1 MLLMF
6 SCSKDELSSESIFK
20 EDNYR
25 YTEFD
30 SWLQRNYVEPY
41 NVRFEYRMP
50 DRETSFNYWVS
61 PPNIKESI
69 MIAKLIKFT
78 TLEAMVE
85 MMSSGD
91 ETADPALFVKS
102 YFPKVLYLVGSFEI
116 SSSGSTALA
125 SAENGLQI
133 NILGV
138 NFFEYHKDAER
149 IAGTMLHEFTH
160 ILDGIHG
167 SPAEFKDIT
176 LSDYVGDRYTSL
188 TDDFDYTAHQNSW
201 FYSKTHNAMVY
212 TQALS
217 ENSTYIAI
225 LFNIDVS
232 HLLPRKHSPFSDF
245 KEICAVTNDEKLY
258 RILKSDG
265 SIALSDA
272 EVLDISRL
280 PKYADGVYK
289 DNSIYSVTDIRQQS
303 LKIVSVQSADYIAR
317 QFRQITLFLAIF
329 LAFLMLLCFFAIN
342 KVSRWVSYSLETLNE
357 KLRTGALQ
365 IDELSSDL
373 K

>member
-1 MLLMF
+1 MKMKKYISMILAACSVLVMS
-6 SCSKDELSSESIFK
+6 SCTKDEVSSESIFK
-20 EDNYR
+20 EENHR

-91 ETADPALFVKS
+91 ETEDPALFVKS
-102 YFPKVLYLVGSFEI
+102 YFPKVLFLVGSFEI

-188 TDDFDYTAHQNSW
+188 TEDPYQKGFVSNYARSH
-201 FYSKTHNAMVY
+201 YSEDVAETGGRLISLTEEEREAMIAKAGSVGGPLMRKKY
-212 TQALS
+212 DMLKKWLKDSYGVDS
-217 ENSTYIAI
+217 ERWCEIYHRRIAQ
-225 LFNIDVS
+225 LDS
-232 HLLPRKHSPFSDF
+232 LDWESL
-245 KEICAVTNDEKLY
+245 DE
-258 RILKSDG
+258 
-265 SIALSDA
+265 
-272 EVLDISRL
+272 
-280 PKYADGVYK
+280 
-289 DNSIYSVTDIRQQS
+289 
-303 LKIVSVQSADYIAR
+303 
-317 QFRQITLFLAIF
+317 
-329 LAFLMLLCFFAIN
+329 
-342 KVSRWVSYSLETLNE
+342 
-357 KLRTGALQ
+357 
-365 IDELSSDL
+365 
-373 K
+373 

>member
-1 MLLMF
+1 MKMKKYISMILAACSVLVMS
-6 SCSKDELSSESIFK
+6 SCAKDEVSSESIFK
-20 EDNYR
+20 EENHR

-91 ETADPALFVKS
+91 ETEDPALFVKS
-102 YFPKVLYLVGSFEI
+102 YFPKVLFLVGSFEI

-188 TDDFDYTAHQNSW
+188 TEDPYQKGFVSNYARSHYSEDVAETGGRLISLTEEEREAMIAKAGPVGGPLMRKKFDMLKKWLKDSYG
-201 FYSKTHNAMVY
+201 VD
-212 TQALS
+212 S
-217 ENSTYIAI
+217 ERWCEIYHRRIAQ
-225 LFNIDVS
+225 LDS
-232 HLLPRKHSPFSDF
+232 LDWESL
-245 KEICAVTNDEKLY
+245 DE
-258 RILKSDG
+258 
-265 SIALSDA
+265 
-272 EVLDISRL
+272 
-280 PKYADGVYK
+280 
-289 DNSIYSVTDIRQQS
+289 
-303 LKIVSVQSADYIAR
+303 
-317 QFRQITLFLAIF
+317 
-329 LAFLMLLCFFAIN
+329 
-342 KVSRWVSYSLETLNE
+342 
-357 KLRTGALQ
+357 
-365 IDELSSDL
+365 
-373 K
+373 

>member
-1 MLLMF
+1 MKKYISMILAACSVFVMS
-6 SCSKDELSSESIFK
+6 SCTKDEVSSESIFK
-20 EDNYR
+20 EENHR

-91 ETADPALFVKS
+91 ETEDPALFVKS
-102 YFPKVLYLVGSFEI
+102 YFPKVLFLVGSFEI

-188 TDDFDYTAHQNSW
+188 TDDPYQKGFVSNYARSH
-201 FYSKTHNAMVY
+201 YSEDVAETGGRLISLTEEEREAMIAKAGPVGGPLMRKKY
-212 TQALS
+212 DMLKKWLKDSYGVDS
-217 ENSTYIAI
+217 ERWCEIYHRRIAQ
-225 LFNIDVS
+225 LDS
-232 HLLPRKHSPFSDF
+232 LDWESL
-245 KEICAVTNDEKLY
+245 DE
-258 RILKSDG
+258 
-265 SIALSDA
+265 
-272 EVLDISRL
+272 
-280 PKYADGVYK
+280 
-289 DNSIYSVTDIRQQS
+289 
-303 LKIVSVQSADYIAR
+303 
-317 QFRQITLFLAIF
+317 
-329 LAFLMLLCFFAIN
+329 
-342 KVSRWVSYSLETLNE
+342 
-357 KLRTGALQ
+357 
-365 IDELSSDL
+365 
-373 K
+373 

>member
-1 MLLMF
+1 MKMKKYISMILAACSVLVMS
-6 SCSKDELSSESIFK
+6 SCTKDEVSSESIFK
-20 EDNYR
+20 EENHR

-91 ETADPALFVKS
+91 ETEDPALFVKS
-102 YFPKVLYLVGSFEI
+102 YFPKVLFLVGSFEI

-160 ILDGIHG
+160 ILDGIYG

-188 TDDFDYTAHQNSW
+188 TDDPYQKGFVSNYARSH
-201 FYSKTHNAMVY
+201 YSEDVAETGGRLISLTEAEREAMIAKAGPVGGPLMRKKY
-212 TQALS
+212 DMLKKWLKDSYGVDS
-217 ENSTYIAI
+217 ERWCEIYHRRIAQ
-225 LFNIDVS
+225 LDS
-232 HLLPRKHSPFSDF
+232 LDWESL
-245 KEICAVTNDEKLY
+245 DE
-258 RILKSDG
+258 
-265 SIALSDA
+265 
-272 EVLDISRL
+272 
-280 PKYADGVYK
+280 
-289 DNSIYSVTDIRQQS
+289 
-303 LKIVSVQSADYIAR
+303 
-317 QFRQITLFLAIF
+317 
-329 LAFLMLLCFFAIN
+329 
-342 KVSRWVSYSLETLNE
+342 
-357 KLRTGALQ
+357 
-365 IDELSSDL
+365 
-373 K
+373 

>member
-138 NFFEYHKDAER
+138 NFFEYHKDAKR

-188 TDDFDYTAHQNSW
+188 TDDPYQKGFVSNYARSHYSEDVAETGGRLISLTEEEREAMIAKAGPVGGPLMRKKFDMLKKWLKDSYG
-201 FYSKTHNAMVY
+201 VD
-212 TQALS
+212 S
-217 ENSTYIAI
+217 ERWCEIYHRRIAQ
-225 LFNIDVS
+225 LDS
-232 HLLPRKHSPFSDF
+232 LDWESL
-245 KEICAVTNDEKLY
+245 DE
-258 RILKSDG
+258 
-265 SIALSDA
+265 
-272 EVLDISRL
+272 
-280 PKYADGVYK
+280 
-289 DNSIYSVTDIRQQS
+289 
-303 LKIVSVQSADYIAR
+303 
-317 QFRQITLFLAIF
+317 
-329 LAFLMLLCFFAIN
+329 
-342 KVSRWVSYSLETLNE
+342 
-357 KLRTGALQ
+357 
-365 IDELSSDL
+365 
-373 K
+373 

>member
-1 MLLMF
+1 MLLTL
-6 SCSKDELSSESIFK
+6 SCTKDEISSESIFK
-20 EDNYR
+20 DEEQNN
-25 YTEFD
+25 TEFD

-41 NVRFEYRMP
+41 NIRFEYRMP

-91 ETADPALFVKS
+91 ETEDPALFVKS
-102 YFPKVLYLVGSFEI
+102 YFPKVLFLVGSFEI
-116 SSSGSTALA
+116 SSSGTTALA

-188 TDDFDYTAHQNSW
+188 TEDPYQKGFVSNYARSHYSEDVAETGGRLISLTEAEREAMIAKAGPVGGPLMRKKFDMLKKWLKDSYGVDTDRW
-201 FYSKTHNAMVY
+201 CEIYRRR
-212 TQALS
+212 
-217 ENSTYIAI
+217 IAQ
-225 LFNIDVS
+225 
-232 HLLPRKHSPFSDF
+232 
-245 KEICAVTNDEKLY
+245 
-258 RILKSDG
+258 
-265 SIALSDA
+265 
-272 EVLDISRL
+272 LDNL
-280 PKYADGVYK
+280 DWE
-289 DNSIYSVTDIRQQS
+289 S
-303 LKIVSVQSADYIAR
+303 LDK
-317 QFRQITLFLAIF
+317 
-329 LAFLMLLCFFAIN
+329 
-342 KVSRWVSYSLETLNE
+342 
-357 KLRTGALQ
+357 
-365 IDELSSDL
+365 
-373 K
+373 

>member
-1 MLLMF
+1 MILAACSVLVMS
-6 SCSKDELSSESIFK
+6 SCTKDEVSSESIFK
-20 EDNYR
+20 EENHR

-61 PPNIKESI
+61 PPNINESI

-91 ETADPALFVKS
+91 ETEDPALFVKS
-102 YFPKVLYLVGSFEI
+102 YFPKVLFLVGSFEI

-188 TDDFDYTAHQNSW
+188 TDDPYQKGFVSNYARSHYSEDVAETGGRLISLTEEEREAMIAKAGPVGGPLMRKKFDMLKKWLKDSYG
-201 FYSKTHNAMVY
+201 VD
-212 TQALS
+212 S
-217 ENSTYIAI
+217 ERWCEIYHRRIAQ
-225 LFNIDVS
+225 LDS
-232 HLLPRKHSPFSDF
+232 LDWESL
-245 KEICAVTNDEKLY
+245 DE
-258 RILKSDG
+258 
-265 SIALSDA
+265 
-272 EVLDISRL
+272 
-280 PKYADGVYK
+280 
-289 DNSIYSVTDIRQQS
+289 
-303 LKIVSVQSADYIAR
+303 
-317 QFRQITLFLAIF
+317 
-329 LAFLMLLCFFAIN
+329 
-342 KVSRWVSYSLETLNE
+342 
-357 KLRTGALQ
+357 
-365 IDELSSDL
+365 
-373 K
+373 

>member
-1 MLLMF
+1 MKMKKYISMILAACSVLVMS
-6 SCSKDELSSESIFK
+6 SCTKDEVSSESIFK
-20 EDNYR
+20 EENHR

-91 ETADPALFVKS
+91 ETEDPALFVKS
-102 YFPKVLYLVGSFEI
+102 YFPKVLFLVGSFEI

-188 TDDFDYTAHQNSW
+188 TDDPYQKGFVSNYARSHYSEDVAETGGRLISLTEEEREAMIAKAGPVGGPLMRKKFDMLKKWLKDSYG
-201 FYSKTHNAMVY
+201 VD
-212 TQALS
+212 S
-217 ENSTYIAI
+217 ERWCEIYHRRIAQ
-225 LFNIDVS
+225 LDS
-232 HLLPRKHSPFSDF
+232 LDWESL
-245 KEICAVTNDEKLY
+245 DE
-258 RILKSDG
+258 
-265 SIALSDA
+265 
-272 EVLDISRL
+272 
-280 PKYADGVYK
+280 
-289 DNSIYSVTDIRQQS
+289 
-303 LKIVSVQSADYIAR
+303 
-317 QFRQITLFLAIF
+317 
-329 LAFLMLLCFFAIN
+329 
-342 KVSRWVSYSLETLNE
+342 
-357 KLRTGALQ
+357 
-365 IDELSSDL
+365 
-373 K
+373 

>member
-1 MLLMF
+1 MIFAACSLLLMF

-25 YTEFD
+25 NTEFD

-91 ETADPALFVKS
+91 ETEDPALFVKS
-102 YFPKVLYLVGSFEI
+102 YFPKVLFLVGSFEI

-188 TDDFDYTAHQNSW
+188 TDDPYQKGFVSNYARSH
-201 FYSKTHNAMVY
+201 YSEDVAETGGRLISLTEEEREAMIAKAGPVGGPLMRKKLDKLKKWLKDSY
-212 TQALS
+212 GVDS
-217 ENSTYIAI
+217 ERWCEIYHRRIAQ
-225 LFNIDVS
+225 LDS
-232 HLLPRKHSPFSDF
+232 LDWESL
-245 KEICAVTNDEKLY
+245 DE
-258 RILKSDG
+258 
-265 SIALSDA
+265 
-272 EVLDISRL
+272 
-280 PKYADGVYK
+280 
-289 DNSIYSVTDIRQQS
+289 
-303 LKIVSVQSADYIAR
+303 
-317 QFRQITLFLAIF
+317 
-329 LAFLMLLCFFAIN
+329 
-342 KVSRWVSYSLETLNE
+342 
-357 KLRTGALQ
+357 
-365 IDELSSDL
+365 
-373 K
+373 

>member
-1 MLLMF
+1 MKKYISLILAACTMLLTL
-6 SCSKDELSSESIFK
+6 SCTKDEISSESIFK
-20 EDNYR
+20 DEEQNN
-25 YTEFD
+25 TEFD

-41 NVRFEYRMP
+41 NIRFEYRMP

-91 ETADPALFVKS
+91 ETEDPALFVKS
-102 YFPKVLYLVGSFEI
+102 YFPKVLFLVGSFEI

-188 TDDFDYTAHQNSW
+188 TDDPYQKGFVSNYARSH
-201 FYSKTHNAMVY
+201 YSEDVAETGGRLISLTEEEREAMIAKAGPVGGPLMRKKY
-212 TQALS
+212 DMLKKWLKDSYGVDS
-217 ENSTYIAI
+217 ERWCEIYHRRIAQ
-225 LFNIDVS
+225 LDS
-232 HLLPRKHSPFSDF
+232 LDWESL
-245 KEICAVTNDEKLY
+245 DE
-258 RILKSDG
+258 
-265 SIALSDA
+265 
-272 EVLDISRL
+272 
-280 PKYADGVYK
+280 
-289 DNSIYSVTDIRQQS
+289 
-303 LKIVSVQSADYIAR
+303 
-317 QFRQITLFLAIF
+317 
-329 LAFLMLLCFFAIN
+329 
-342 KVSRWVSYSLETLNE
+342 
-357 KLRTGALQ
+357 
-365 IDELSSDL
+365 
-373 K
+373 

>member
-1 MLLMF
+1 MKKYISMILAACSVLMMS
-6 SCSKDELSSESIFK
+6 SCTKDEVSSESIFK
-20 EDNYR
+20 EENHR

-91 ETADPALFVKS
+91 ETEDPALFVKS
-102 YFPKVLYLVGSFEI
+102 YFPKVLFLVGSFEI

-188 TDDFDYTAHQNSW
+188 TDDPYQKGFVSNYARSHYSEDVAETGGRLISLTEEEREAMIAKAGPVGGPLMRKKFDMLKKWLKDSYG
-201 FYSKTHNAMVY
+201 VD
-212 TQALS
+212 S
-217 ENSTYIAI
+217 ERWCEIYHRRIAQ
-225 LFNIDVS
+225 LDS
-232 HLLPRKHSPFSDF
+232 LDWESL
-245 KEICAVTNDEKLY
+245 DE
-258 RILKSDG
+258 
-265 SIALSDA
+265 
-272 EVLDISRL
+272 
-280 PKYADGVYK
+280 
-289 DNSIYSVTDIRQQS
+289 
-303 LKIVSVQSADYIAR
+303 
-317 QFRQITLFLAIF
+317 
-329 LAFLMLLCFFAIN
+329 
-342 KVSRWVSYSLETLNE
+342 
-357 KLRTGALQ
+357 
-365 IDELSSDL
+365 
-373 K
+373 

>member
-1 MLLMF
+1 MILAACSVLVMS
-6 SCSKDELSSESIFK
+6 SCTKDEISSESIFK
-20 EDNYR
+20 EENHR

-91 ETADPALFVKS
+91 ETEDPALFVKS
-102 YFPKVLYLVGSFEI
+102 YFPKVLFLVGSFEI

-188 TDDFDYTAHQNSW
+188 TDDPYQKGFVSNYARSHYSEDVAETGGRLISLTEEEREAMIVKAGPVGGPLMRKKFDMLKKWLKDSYG
-201 FYSKTHNAMVY
+201 VD
-212 TQALS
+212 S
-217 ENSTYIAI
+217 ERWCEIYHRRIAQ
-225 LFNIDVS
+225 LDS
-232 HLLPRKHSPFSDF
+232 LDWESL
-245 KEICAVTNDEKLY
+245 DE
-258 RILKSDG
+258 
-265 SIALSDA
+265 
-272 EVLDISRL
+272 
-280 PKYADGVYK
+280 
-289 DNSIYSVTDIRQQS
+289 
-303 LKIVSVQSADYIAR
+303 
-317 QFRQITLFLAIF
+317 
-329 LAFLMLLCFFAIN
+329 
-342 KVSRWVSYSLETLNE
+342 
-357 KLRTGALQ
+357 
-365 IDELSSDL
+365 
-373 K
+373 

>member
-1 MLLMF
+1 MKKYISMIFAACSMLLMF

-91 ETADPALFVKS
+91 ETEDPALFVKS
-102 YFPKVLYLVGSFEI
+102 YFPKVLFLVGSFEI

-188 TDDFDYTAHQNSW
+188 TDDPYQKGFVSNYARSHYSEDVAETGGRLISLTEEEREAMIAKAGSVGGPLMRKKFDMLKKWLKDSYG
-201 FYSKTHNAMVY
+201 VD
-212 TQALS
+212 S
-217 ENSTYIAI
+217 ERWCEIYHRRIAQ
-225 LFNIDVS
+225 LDS
-232 HLLPRKHSPFSDF
+232 LDWESL
-245 KEICAVTNDEKLY
+245 DE
-258 RILKSDG
+258 
-265 SIALSDA
+265 
-272 EVLDISRL
+272 
-280 PKYADGVYK
+280 
-289 DNSIYSVTDIRQQS
+289 
-303 LKIVSVQSADYIAR
+303 
-317 QFRQITLFLAIF
+317 
-329 LAFLMLLCFFAIN
+329 
-342 KVSRWVSYSLETLNE
+342 
-357 KLRTGALQ
+357 
-365 IDELSSDL
+365 
-373 K
+373 

>member
-1 MLLMF
+1 MILAACSVLVMS
-6 SCSKDELSSESIFK
+6 SCTKDEISSESIFK
-20 EDNYR
+20 EENHR

-91 ETADPALFVKS
+91 ETEDPALFVKS
-102 YFPKVLYLVGSFEI
+102 YFPKVLFLVGSFEI

-188 TDDFDYTAHQNSW
+188 TDDPYQKGFVSNYARSHYSEDVAETGGRLISLTEEEREAMIAKAGPVGGPLMRKKFDMLKKWLKDSYG
-201 FYSKTHNAMVY
+201 VD
-212 TQALS
+212 S
-217 ENSTYIAI
+217 ERWCEIYHRRIAQ
-225 LFNIDVS
+225 LDS
-232 HLLPRKHSPFSDF
+232 LDWESL
-245 KEICAVTNDEKLY
+245 DE
-258 RILKSDG
+258 
-265 SIALSDA
+265 
-272 EVLDISRL
+272 
-280 PKYADGVYK
+280 
-289 DNSIYSVTDIRQQS
+289 
-303 LKIVSVQSADYIAR
+303 
-317 QFRQITLFLAIF
+317 
-329 LAFLMLLCFFAIN
+329 
-342 KVSRWVSYSLETLNE
+342 
-357 KLRTGALQ
+357 
-365 IDELSSDL
+365 
-373 K
+373 

>member
-1 MLLMF
+1 MKKYISMILAACSVLVLA
-6 SCSKDELSSESIFK
+6 SCAKDEVSSESIFK
-20 EDNYR
+20 EENHR

-91 ETADPALFVKS
+91 ETEDPALFVKS
-102 YFPKVLYLVGSFEI
+102 YFPKVLFLVGSFEI

-188 TDDFDYTAHQNSW
+188 TDDPYQKGFVSNYARSHYSEDVAETGGRLISLTEGEREAMIAKAGSVGGPLMRKKFDMLKKWLKDSYG
-201 FYSKTHNAMVY
+201 VD
-212 TQALS
+212 S
-217 ENSTYIAI
+217 ERWCEIYHRRIAQ
-225 LFNIDVS
+225 LDS
-232 HLLPRKHSPFSDF
+232 LDWESL
-245 KEICAVTNDEKLY
+245 DE
-258 RILKSDG
+258 
-265 SIALSDA
+265 
-272 EVLDISRL
+272 
-280 PKYADGVYK
+280 
-289 DNSIYSVTDIRQQS
+289 
-303 LKIVSVQSADYIAR
+303 
-317 QFRQITLFLAIF
+317 
-329 LAFLMLLCFFAIN
+329 
-342 KVSRWVSYSLETLNE
+342 
-357 KLRTGALQ
+357 
-365 IDELSSDL
+365 
-373 K
+373 

>member
-1 MLLMF
+1 MILAACSVLVMS
-6 SCSKDELSSESIFK
+6 SCTKDEVSSESIFK
-20 EDNYR
+20 EENHR

-91 ETADPALFVKS
+91 ETEDPALFVKS
-102 YFPKVLYLVGSFEI
+102 YFPKVLFLVGSFEI

-188 TDDFDYTAHQNSW
+188 TDDPYQKGFVSNYARSH
-201 FYSKTHNAMVY
+201 YSEDVAETGGRLISLTEAEREAMIAKAGPVGGPLMRKKY
-212 TQALS
+212 DMLKKWLKDSYGVDS
-217 ENSTYIAI
+217 ERWCEIYHRRIAQ
-225 LFNIDVS
+225 LDS
-232 HLLPRKHSPFSDF
+232 LDWESL
-245 KEICAVTNDEKLY
+245 DE
-258 RILKSDG
+258 
-265 SIALSDA
+265 
-272 EVLDISRL
+272 
-280 PKYADGVYK
+280 
-289 DNSIYSVTDIRQQS
+289 
-303 LKIVSVQSADYIAR
+303 
-317 QFRQITLFLAIF
+317 
-329 LAFLMLLCFFAIN
+329 
-342 KVSRWVSYSLETLNE
+342 
-357 KLRTGALQ
+357 
-365 IDELSSDL
+365 
-373 K
+373 

>member
-1 MLLMF
+1 MILAACSVLVMS
-6 SCSKDELSSESIFK
+6 SCTKDEVSSESIFK
-20 EDNYR
+20 EESHR

-91 ETADPALFVKS
+91 ETEDPALFVKS
-102 YFPKVLYLVGSFEI
+102 YFPKVLFLVGSFEI

-188 TDDFDYTAHQNSW
+188 TDDPYQKGFVSNYARSHYSEDVAETGGRLISLTEEEREAMIAKAGPVGGPLMRKKFDMLKKWLKDSYG
-201 FYSKTHNAMVY
+201 VD
-212 TQALS
+212 S
-217 ENSTYIAI
+217 ERWCEIYHRRIAQ
-225 LFNIDVS
+225 LDS
-232 HLLPRKHSPFSDF
+232 LDWESL
-245 KEICAVTNDEKLY
+245 DE
-258 RILKSDG
+258 
-265 SIALSDA
+265 
-272 EVLDISRL
+272 
-280 PKYADGVYK
+280 
-289 DNSIYSVTDIRQQS
+289 
-303 LKIVSVQSADYIAR
+303 
-317 QFRQITLFLAIF
+317 
-329 LAFLMLLCFFAIN
+329 
-342 KVSRWVSYSLETLNE
+342 
-357 KLRTGALQ
+357 
-365 IDELSSDL
+365 
-373 K
+373 

>member
-1 MLLMF
+1 MKMKKYISMIFAACSVLVMS
-6 SCSKDELSSESIFK
+6 SCTKDEVSSESIFK
-20 EDNYR
+20 EENHR

-91 ETADPALFVKS
+91 ETEDPALFVKS
-102 YFPKVLYLVGSFEI
+102 YFPKVLFLVGSFEI

-188 TDDFDYTAHQNSW
+188 TEDPYQKGFVSNYARSH
-201 FYSKTHNAMVY
+201 YSEDVAETGGRLISLTEEEREAMIAKAGPVGGPLMRKKY
-212 TQALS
+212 DMLKKWLKDSYGVDS
-217 ENSTYIAI
+217 ERWCEIYHRRIAQ
-225 LFNIDVS
+225 LDS
-232 HLLPRKHSPFSDF
+232 LDWESL
-245 KEICAVTNDEKLY
+245 DE
-258 RILKSDG
+258 
-265 SIALSDA
+265 
-272 EVLDISRL
+272 
-280 PKYADGVYK
+280 
-289 DNSIYSVTDIRQQS
+289 
-303 LKIVSVQSADYIAR
+303 
-317 QFRQITLFLAIF
+317 
-329 LAFLMLLCFFAIN
+329 
-342 KVSRWVSYSLETLNE
+342 
-357 KLRTGALQ
+357 
-365 IDELSSDL
+365 
-373 K
+373 

>member
-1 MLLMF
+1 MKMKKYISMILAACSVLVMS
-6 SCSKDELSSESIFK
+6 SCTKDEISSESIFK
-20 EDNYR
+20 EENHR

-91 ETADPALFVKS
+91 ETEDPALFVKS
-102 YFPKVLYLVGSFEI
+102 YFPKVLFLVGSFEI

-188 TDDFDYTAHQNSW
+188 TDDPYQKGFVSNYARSHYSEDVAETGGRLISLTEEEREAMIAKAGPVGGSLMRKKFDMLKKWLKDSYG
-201 FYSKTHNAMVY
+201 VD
-212 TQALS
+212 S
-217 ENSTYIAI
+217 ERWCEIYHRRIAQ
-225 LFNIDVS
+225 LDS
-232 HLLPRKHSPFSDF
+232 LDWESL
-245 KEICAVTNDEKLY
+245 DE
-258 RILKSDG
+258 
-265 SIALSDA
+265 
-272 EVLDISRL
+272 
-280 PKYADGVYK
+280 
-289 DNSIYSVTDIRQQS
+289 
-303 LKIVSVQSADYIAR
+303 
-317 QFRQITLFLAIF
+317 
-329 LAFLMLLCFFAIN
+329 
-342 KVSRWVSYSLETLNE
+342 
-357 KLRTGALQ
+357 
-365 IDELSSDL
+365 
-373 K
+373 

>member
-1 MLLMF
+1 MKMKKYISLILAACTMLLTL
-6 SCSKDELSSESIFK
+6 SCTKDEISSESIFK
-20 EDNYR
+20 DEEQNN
-25 YTEFD
+25 TEFD

-41 NVRFEYRMP
+41 NIRFEYRMP

-91 ETADPALFVKS
+91 ETEDPALFVKS
-102 YFPKVLYLVGSFEI
+102 YFPKVLFLVGSFEI

-188 TDDFDYTAHQNSW
+188 TEDPYQKGFVSNYARSH
-201 FYSKTHNAMVY
+201 YSEDVAETGGRLISLTEAEREAM
-212 TQALS
+212 
-217 ENSTYIAI
+217 IAKAGPVGGPLI
-225 LFNIDVS
+225 
-232 HLLPRKHSPFSDF
+232 RKKYDMLKKWLKDSYGVDTDRWC
-245 KEICAVTNDEKLY
+245 EIYHRRIAQLDKLDWE
-258 RILKSDG
+258 S
-265 SIALSDA
+265 
-272 EVLDISRL
+272 LD
-280 PKYADGVYK
+280 K
-289 DNSIYSVTDIRQQS
+289 
-303 LKIVSVQSADYIAR
+303 
-317 QFRQITLFLAIF
+317 
-329 LAFLMLLCFFAIN
+329 
-342 KVSRWVSYSLETLNE
+342 
-357 KLRTGALQ
+357 
-365 IDELSSDL
+365 
-373 K
+373 

>member
-1 MLLMF
+1 MKKYISMILAACSVLVMS
-6 SCSKDELSSESIFK
+6 SCTKDEVSSESIFK
-20 EDNYR
+20 EENHR

-91 ETADPALFVKS
+91 ETEDPALFVKS
-102 YFPKVLYLVGSFEI
+102 YFPKVLFLVGSFEI

-188 TDDFDYTAHQNSW
+188 TDDPYQKGFVSNYARSH
-201 FYSKTHNAMVY
+201 YSEDVAETGGRLISLTEEEREAMIAKAGPVGGPLMRKKY
-212 TQALS
+212 DMLKKWLKDSYGVDS
-217 ENSTYIAI
+217 ERWCEIYHRRIAQ
-225 LFNIDVS
+225 LDS
-232 HLLPRKHSPFSDF
+232 LDWESL
-245 KEICAVTNDEKLY
+245 DE
-258 RILKSDG
+258 
-265 SIALSDA
+265 
-272 EVLDISRL
+272 
-280 PKYADGVYK
+280 
-289 DNSIYSVTDIRQQS
+289 
-303 LKIVSVQSADYIAR
+303 
-317 QFRQITLFLAIF
+317 
-329 LAFLMLLCFFAIN
+329 
-342 KVSRWVSYSLETLNE
+342 
-357 KLRTGALQ
+357 
-365 IDELSSDL
+365 
-373 K
+373 

>member
-1 MLLMF
+1 MLLTL
-6 SCSKDELSSESIFK
+6 SCTKDEISSESIFK
-20 EDNYR
+20 DEEQNN
-25 YTEFD
+25 TEFD

-41 NVRFEYRMP
+41 NIRFEYRMP

-91 ETADPALFVKS
+91 EAEDPALFVKS
-102 YFPKVLYLVGSFEI
+102 YFPKVLFLVGSFEI

-188 TDDFDYTAHQNSW
+188 TDDPYQKGFVSNYARSHYSEDVAETGGRLISLTEEEREAMIAKAGPVGGPLMRKKFDMLKKWLKDSYG
-201 FYSKTHNAMVY
+201 VD
-212 TQALS
+212 S
-217 ENSTYIAI
+217 ERWCEIYHRRIAQ
-225 LFNIDVS
+225 LDS
-232 HLLPRKHSPFSDF
+232 LDWESL
-245 KEICAVTNDEKLY
+245 DE
-258 RILKSDG
+258 
-265 SIALSDA
+265 
-272 EVLDISRL
+272 
-280 PKYADGVYK
+280 
-289 DNSIYSVTDIRQQS
+289 
-303 LKIVSVQSADYIAR
+303 
-317 QFRQITLFLAIF
+317 
-329 LAFLMLLCFFAIN
+329 
-342 KVSRWVSYSLETLNE
+342 
-357 KLRTGALQ
+357 
-365 IDELSSDL
+365 
-373 K
+373 

>member
-1 MLLMF
+1 MILAACTMLLTL
-6 SCSKDELSSESIFK
+6 SCAKDEISSESIFK
-20 EDNYR
+20 EENHR

-91 ETADPALFVKS
+91 ETEDPALFVKS
-102 YFPKVLYLVGSFEI
+102 YFPKVLFLVGSFEI

-188 TDDFDYTAHQNSW
+188 TDDPYQKGFVSNYARSH
-201 FYSKTHNAMVY
+201 YSEDVAETGGRLISLTEEEREAMIAKAGPVGGPLMRKKY
-212 TQALS
+212 DMLKKWLKDSYGVDS
-217 ENSTYIAI
+217 ERWCEIYHRRIAQ
-225 LFNIDVS
+225 LDS
-232 HLLPRKHSPFSDF
+232 LDWESL
-245 KEICAVTNDEKLY
+245 DE
-258 RILKSDG
+258 
-265 SIALSDA
+265 
-272 EVLDISRL
+272 
-280 PKYADGVYK
+280 
-289 DNSIYSVTDIRQQS
+289 
-303 LKIVSVQSADYIAR
+303 
-317 QFRQITLFLAIF
+317 
-329 LAFLMLLCFFAIN
+329 
-342 KVSRWVSYSLETLNE
+342 
-357 KLRTGALQ
+357 
-365 IDELSSDL
+365 
-373 K
+373 

>member
-1 MLLMF
+1 MKMKKYISMILAACSVLVMS
-6 SCSKDELSSESIFK
+6 SCTKDEVSSESIFK
-20 EDNYR
+20 EENHR

-91 ETADPALFVKS
+91 ETEDPALFVKS
-102 YFPKVLYLVGSFEI
+102 YFPKVIFLVGSFEI

-188 TDDFDYTAHQNSW
+188 TDDPYQKGFVSNYARSHYSEDVAETGGRLISLTEEEREAMIAKAGPVGGPLMRKKFDMLKKWLKDSYG
-201 FYSKTHNAMVY
+201 VD
-212 TQALS
+212 S
-217 ENSTYIAI
+217 ERWCEIYHRRIAQ
-225 LFNIDVS
+225 LDS
-232 HLLPRKHSPFSDF
+232 LDWESL
-245 KEICAVTNDEKLY
+245 DE
-258 RILKSDG
+258 
-265 SIALSDA
+265 
-272 EVLDISRL
+272 
-280 PKYADGVYK
+280 
-289 DNSIYSVTDIRQQS
+289 
-303 LKIVSVQSADYIAR
+303 
-317 QFRQITLFLAIF
+317 
-329 LAFLMLLCFFAIN
+329 
-342 KVSRWVSYSLETLNE
+342 
-357 KLRTGALQ
+357 
-365 IDELSSDL
+365 
-373 K
+373 

>member
-1 MLLMF
+1 MKMKKYISMILAACSVLVLA
-6 SCSKDELSSESIFK
+6 SCAKDEVSSESIFK
-20 EDNYR
+20 EENHR

-91 ETADPALFVKS
+91 ETEDPALFVKS
-102 YFPKVLYLVGSFEI
+102 YFPKVLFLVGSFEI

-188 TDDFDYTAHQNSW
+188 TDDPYQKGFVSNYARSHYSEDVAETGGRLISLTEEEREAMIAKAGSVGGPLMRKKFDMLKKWLKDSYGVDSDRWCEIYHRR
-201 FYSKTHNAMVY
+201 
-212 TQALS
+212 
-217 ENSTYIAI
+217 IAQ
-225 LFNIDVS
+225 LDS
-232 HLLPRKHSPFSDF
+232 LDWESL
-245 KEICAVTNDEKLY
+245 DE
-258 RILKSDG
+258 
-265 SIALSDA
+265 
-272 EVLDISRL
+272 
-280 PKYADGVYK
+280 
-289 DNSIYSVTDIRQQS
+289 
-303 LKIVSVQSADYIAR
+303 
-317 QFRQITLFLAIF
+317 
-329 LAFLMLLCFFAIN
+329 
-342 KVSRWVSYSLETLNE
+342 
-357 KLRTGALQ
+357 
-365 IDELSSDL
+365 
-373 K
+373 

>member
-1 MLLMF
+1 MILAACSVLVMS
-6 SCSKDELSSESIFK
+6 SCTKDEISSESIFK
-20 EDNYR
+20 EENHR

-91 ETADPALFVKS
+91 ETEDPALFVKS
-102 YFPKVLYLVGSFEI
+102 YFPKVLFLVGSFEI

-188 TDDFDYTAHQNSW
+188 TDDPYQKGFVSNYARSH
-201 FYSKTHNAMVY
+201 YSEDVAETGGRLISLTEEEREAMIAKAGPVGGPLMRKKY
-212 TQALS
+212 DMLKKWLKDSYGVDS
-217 ENSTYIAI
+217 ERWCEIYHRRIAQ
-225 LFNIDVS
+225 LDS
-232 HLLPRKHSPFSDF
+232 LDWESL
-245 KEICAVTNDEKLY
+245 DE
-258 RILKSDG
+258 
-265 SIALSDA
+265 
-272 EVLDISRL
+272 
-280 PKYADGVYK
+280 
-289 DNSIYSVTDIRQQS
+289 
-303 LKIVSVQSADYIAR
+303 
-317 QFRQITLFLAIF
+317 
-329 LAFLMLLCFFAIN
+329 
-342 KVSRWVSYSLETLNE
+342 
-357 KLRTGALQ
+357 
-365 IDELSSDL
+365 
-373 K
+373 

>member
-1 MLLMF
+1 MKMKKYISLILAACTMLLTL
-6 SCSKDELSSESIFK
+6 SCTKDEISSESIFK
-20 EDNYR
+20 DEEQNN
-25 YTEFD
+25 TEFD

-41 NVRFEYRMP
+41 NIRFEYRMP

-91 ETADPALFVKS
+91 ETEDPALFVKS
-102 YFPKVLYLVGSFEI
+102 YFPKVLFLVGSFEI

-188 TDDFDYTAHQNSW
+188 TDDPYQKGFVSNYARSHYSEDVAETGGRLISLTEEEREAMIAKAGPVGGPLMRKKFDMLKKWLKDSYGVDSDRWCEIYHRR
-201 FYSKTHNAMVY
+201 
-212 TQALS
+212 
-217 ENSTYIAI
+217 IAQ
-225 LFNIDVS
+225 LDS
-232 HLLPRKHSPFSDF
+232 LDWESL
-245 KEICAVTNDEKLY
+245 DE
-258 RILKSDG
+258 
-265 SIALSDA
+265 
-272 EVLDISRL
+272 
-280 PKYADGVYK
+280 
-289 DNSIYSVTDIRQQS
+289 
-303 LKIVSVQSADYIAR
+303 
-317 QFRQITLFLAIF
+317 
-329 LAFLMLLCFFAIN
+329 
-342 KVSRWVSYSLETLNE
+342 
-357 KLRTGALQ
+357 
-365 IDELSSDL
+365 
-373 K
+373 

>member
-1 MLLMF
+1 MKMKKYISLILAACTMLLTL
-6 SCSKDELSSESIFK
+6 SCTKDEISSESIFK
-20 EDNYR
+20 EENHR

-91 ETADPALFVKS
+91 ETEDPALFVKS
-102 YFPKVLYLVGSFEI
+102 YFPKVLFLVGSFEI

-188 TDDFDYTAHQNSW
+188 TDDPYQKGFVSNYARSHYSEDVAETGGRLISLTEEEREAMIAKAGPVGGPLMRKKFDMLKKWLKDSYGVDSDRWCEIYHRR
-201 FYSKTHNAMVY
+201 
-212 TQALS
+212 
-217 ENSTYIAI
+217 IAQ
-225 LFNIDVS
+225 LDS
-232 HLLPRKHSPFSDF
+232 LDWESL
-245 KEICAVTNDEKLY
+245 DE
-258 RILKSDG
+258 
-265 SIALSDA
+265 
-272 EVLDISRL
+272 
-280 PKYADGVYK
+280 
-289 DNSIYSVTDIRQQS
+289 
-303 LKIVSVQSADYIAR
+303 
-317 QFRQITLFLAIF
+317 
-329 LAFLMLLCFFAIN
+329 
-342 KVSRWVSYSLETLNE
+342 
-357 KLRTGALQ
+357 
-365 IDELSSDL
+365 
-373 K
+373 

>member
-1 MLLMF
+1 MLLAACSVLVMS
-6 SCSKDELSSESIFK
+6 SCTKDEVSSESIFK
-20 EDNYR
+20 EENHR

-91 ETADPALFVKS
+91 ETEDPALFVKS
-102 YFPKVLYLVGSFEI
+102 YFPKVLFLVGSFEI

-188 TDDFDYTAHQNSW
+188 TDDPYQKGFVSNYARSH
-201 FYSKTHNAMVY
+201 YSEDVAETGGRLISLTEEEREAMIAKAGPVGGPLMRKKY
-212 TQALS
+212 DMLKKWLKDSYGVDS
-217 ENSTYIAI
+217 ERWCEIYHRRIAQ
-225 LFNIDVS
+225 LDS
-232 HLLPRKHSPFSDF
+232 LDWESL
-245 KEICAVTNDEKLY
+245 DE
-258 RILKSDG
+258 
-265 SIALSDA
+265 
-272 EVLDISRL
+272 
-280 PKYADGVYK
+280 
-289 DNSIYSVTDIRQQS
+289 
-303 LKIVSVQSADYIAR
+303 
-317 QFRQITLFLAIF
+317 
-329 LAFLMLLCFFAIN
+329 
-342 KVSRWVSYSLETLNE
+342 
-357 KLRTGALQ
+357 
-365 IDELSSDL
+365 
-373 K
+373 

>member
-1 MLLMF
+1 MKMKKYISMILAACSVLVMA
-6 SCSKDELSSESIFK
+6 SCTKDEVNSESIFK
-20 EDNYR
+20 EENHR

-91 ETADPALFVKS
+91 ETEDPALFVKS
-102 YFPKVLYLVGSFEI
+102 YFPKVLFLVGSFEI

-188 TDDFDYTAHQNSW
+188 TDDPYQKGFVSNYARSHYSEDVAETGGRLISLTEEEREAMIAKAGSVGGPLMRKKFDMLKKWLKDSYG
-201 FYSKTHNAMVY
+201 VD
-212 TQALS
+212 S
-217 ENSTYIAI
+217 ERWCEIYHRRIAQ
-225 LFNIDVS
+225 LDS
-232 HLLPRKHSPFSDF
+232 LDWESL
-245 KEICAVTNDEKLY
+245 DE
-258 RILKSDG
+258 
-265 SIALSDA
+265 
-272 EVLDISRL
+272 
-280 PKYADGVYK
+280 
-289 DNSIYSVTDIRQQS
+289 
-303 LKIVSVQSADYIAR
+303 
-317 QFRQITLFLAIF
+317 
-329 LAFLMLLCFFAIN
+329 
-342 KVSRWVSYSLETLNE
+342 
-357 KLRTGALQ
+357 
-365 IDELSSDL
+365 
-373 K
+373 

>member
-1 MLLMF
+1 MKMKKYISMILAACSVLVMA
-6 SCSKDELSSESIFK
+6 SCAKDEVSSESIFK
-20 EDNYR
+20 EENHR

-30 SWLQRNYVEPY
+30 SWLKRNYVEPY

-91 ETADPALFVKS
+91 ETEDPALFVKS
-102 YFPKVLYLVGSFEI
+102 YFPKVLFLVGSFEI

-188 TDDFDYTAHQNSW
+188 TDDPYQKGFVSNYARSHYSEDVAETGGRLISLTEEEREAMIAKAGPVGGPLMRKKFDMLKKWLKDSYGVDSERWCEIYHRRI
-201 FYSKTHNAMVY
+201 
-212 TQALS
+212 TQLDS
-217 ENSTYIAI
+217 LDWES
-225 LFNIDVS
+225 L
-232 HLLPRKHSPFSDF
+232 
-245 KEICAVTNDEKLY
+245 DE
-258 RILKSDG
+258 
-265 SIALSDA
+265 
-272 EVLDISRL
+272 
-280 PKYADGVYK
+280 
-289 DNSIYSVTDIRQQS
+289 
-303 LKIVSVQSADYIAR
+303 
-317 QFRQITLFLAIF
+317 
-329 LAFLMLLCFFAIN
+329 
-342 KVSRWVSYSLETLNE
+342 
-357 KLRTGALQ
+357 
-365 IDELSSDL
+365 
-373 K
+373 

>member
-1 MLLMF
+1 MKKYISMILAACSVLVMS
-6 SCSKDELSSESIFK
+6 SCTKDEVSSESIFK
-20 EDNYR
+20 EENHR

-91 ETADPALFVKS
+91 ETEDPALFVKS
-102 YFPKVLYLVGSFEI
+102 YFPKVLFLVGSFEI

-188 TDDFDYTAHQNSW
+188 TEDPYQKGFVSNYARSH
-201 FYSKTHNAMVY
+201 YSEDVAETGGRLISLTEEEREAMIAKAGPVGGPLMRKKY
-212 TQALS
+212 DMLKKWLKDSYGVDS
-217 ENSTYIAI
+217 ERWCEIYHRRIAQ
-225 LFNIDVS
+225 LDS
-232 HLLPRKHSPFSDF
+232 LDWESL
-245 KEICAVTNDEKLY
+245 DE
-258 RILKSDG
+258 
-265 SIALSDA
+265 
-272 EVLDISRL
+272 
-280 PKYADGVYK
+280 
-289 DNSIYSVTDIRQQS
+289 
-303 LKIVSVQSADYIAR
+303 
-317 QFRQITLFLAIF
+317 
-329 LAFLMLLCFFAIN
+329 
-342 KVSRWVSYSLETLNE
+342 
-357 KLRTGALQ
+357 
-365 IDELSSDL
+365 
-373 K
+373 

>member
-1 MLLMF
+1 MLLTL
-6 SCSKDELSSESIFK
+6 SCTKDEISSESIFK
-20 EDNYR
+20 DEEQNN
-25 YTEFD
+25 TEFD

-41 NVRFEYRMP
+41 NIRFEYRMP

-91 ETADPALFVKS
+91 ETEDPALFVKS
-102 YFPKVLYLVGSFEI
+102 YFPKVLFLVGSFEI

-188 TDDFDYTAHQNSW
+188 TEDPYQKGFVSNYARSH
-201 FYSKTHNAMVY
+201 YSEDVAETGGRLISLTEAEREAM
-212 TQALS
+212 
-217 ENSTYIAI
+217 IAKAGPVGGPLI
-225 LFNIDVS
+225 
-232 HLLPRKHSPFSDF
+232 RKKYDMLKKWLKDSYGVDTDRWC
-245 KEICAVTNDEKLY
+245 EIYHRRIAKL
-258 RILKSDG
+258 DN
-265 SIALSDA
+265 
-272 EVLDISRL
+272 LDWE
-280 PKYADGVYK
+280 
-289 DNSIYSVTDIRQQS
+289 S
-303 LKIVSVQSADYIAR
+303 LDK
-317 QFRQITLFLAIF
+317 
-329 LAFLMLLCFFAIN
+329 
-342 KVSRWVSYSLETLNE
+342 
-357 KLRTGALQ
+357 
-365 IDELSSDL
+365 
-373 K
+373 

>member
-1 MLLMF
+1 MKKYISMILAACSVLVLA
-6 SCSKDELSSESIFK
+6 SCAKYEVSSESIFK
-20 EDNYR
+20 EENHR

-91 ETADPALFVKS
+91 ETEDPALFVKS
-102 YFPKVLYLVGSFEI
+102 YFPKVLFLVGSFEI

-188 TDDFDYTAHQNSW
+188 TDDPYQKGFVSNYARSHYSEDVAETGGRLISLTEEEREAMIAKAGSVGGPLMRKKFDMLKKWLKDSYGVDSDRWCEIYHRR
-201 FYSKTHNAMVY
+201 
-212 TQALS
+212 
-217 ENSTYIAI
+217 IAQ
-225 LFNIDVS
+225 LDS
-232 HLLPRKHSPFSDF
+232 LDWESL
-245 KEICAVTNDEKLY
+245 DE
-258 RILKSDG
+258 
-265 SIALSDA
+265 
-272 EVLDISRL
+272 
-280 PKYADGVYK
+280 
-289 DNSIYSVTDIRQQS
+289 
-303 LKIVSVQSADYIAR
+303 
-317 QFRQITLFLAIF
+317 
-329 LAFLMLLCFFAIN
+329 
-342 KVSRWVSYSLETLNE
+342 
-357 KLRTGALQ
+357 
-365 IDELSSDL
+365 
-373 K
+373 

>member
-1 MLLMF
+1 MILAVCSVLVMS
-6 SCSKDELSSESIFK
+6 SCTKDEVSSESIFK
-20 EDNYR
+20 EENHR

-91 ETADPALFVKS
+91 ETEDPALFVKS
-102 YFPKVLYLVGSFEI
+102 YFPKVLFLVGSFEI

-188 TDDFDYTAHQNSW
+188 TDDPYQKGFVSNYARSHYSEDVAETGGRLISLTEEEREAMIAKAGPVGGPLMRKKFDMLKKWLKDSYG
-201 FYSKTHNAMVY
+201 VD
-212 TQALS
+212 S
-217 ENSTYIAI
+217 ERWCEIYHRRIAQ
-225 LFNIDVS
+225 LDS
-232 HLLPRKHSPFSDF
+232 LDWESL
-245 KEICAVTNDEKLY
+245 DE
-258 RILKSDG
+258 
-265 SIALSDA
+265 
-272 EVLDISRL
+272 
-280 PKYADGVYK
+280 
-289 DNSIYSVTDIRQQS
+289 
-303 LKIVSVQSADYIAR
+303 
-317 QFRQITLFLAIF
+317 
-329 LAFLMLLCFFAIN
+329 
-342 KVSRWVSYSLETLNE
+342 
-357 KLRTGALQ
+357 
-365 IDELSSDL
+365 
-373 K
+373 

>member
-1 MLLMF
+1 MKMKKYISLILAACTMLLTL
-6 SCSKDELSSESIFK
+6 SCTKDEISSESIFK
-20 EDNYR
+20 DEEQNN
-25 YTEFD
+25 TEFD

-41 NVRFEYRMP
+41 NIRFEYRMP

-91 ETADPALFVKS
+91 ETEDPALFVKS
-102 YFPKVLYLVGSFEI
+102 YFPKVLFLVGSFEI

-188 TDDFDYTAHQNSW
+188 TDDPYQKGFVSNYARSH
-201 FYSKTHNAMVY
+201 YSEDVAETGGRLISLTEEEREAMIAKAGPVGGPLMRKKY
-212 TQALS
+212 DMLKKWLKDSYGVDS
-217 ENSTYIAI
+217 ERWCEIYHRRIAQ
-225 LFNIDVS
+225 LDS
-232 HLLPRKHSPFSDF
+232 LDWESL
-245 KEICAVTNDEKLY
+245 DE
-258 RILKSDG
+258 
-265 SIALSDA
+265 
-272 EVLDISRL
+272 
-280 PKYADGVYK
+280 
-289 DNSIYSVTDIRQQS
+289 
-303 LKIVSVQSADYIAR
+303 
-317 QFRQITLFLAIF
+317 
-329 LAFLMLLCFFAIN
+329 
-342 KVSRWVSYSLETLNE
+342 
-357 KLRTGALQ
+357 
-365 IDELSSDL
+365 
-373 K
+373 

>member
-1 MLLMF
+1 MILAACSVLVMS
-6 SCSKDELSSESIFK
+6 SCTKDEVSSESIFK
-20 EDNYR
+20 EENHR

-91 ETADPALFVKS
+91 ETEDPALFVKS
-102 YFPKVLYLVGSFEI
+102 YFPKVLFLVGSFEI

-188 TDDFDYTAHQNSW
+188 TEDPYQKGFVSNYARSH
-201 FYSKTHNAMVY
+201 YSEDVAETGGRLISLTEEEREAMIAKAGPVGGPLMRKKY
-212 TQALS
+212 DMLKKWLKDSYGVDS
-217 ENSTYIAI
+217 ERWCEIYHRRIAQ
-225 LFNIDVS
+225 LDS
-232 HLLPRKHSPFSDF
+232 LDWESL
-245 KEICAVTNDEKLY
+245 DE
-258 RILKSDG
+258 
-265 SIALSDA
+265 
-272 EVLDISRL
+272 
-280 PKYADGVYK
+280 
-289 DNSIYSVTDIRQQS
+289 
-303 LKIVSVQSADYIAR
+303 
-317 QFRQITLFLAIF
+317 
-329 LAFLMLLCFFAIN
+329 
-342 KVSRWVSYSLETLNE
+342 
-357 KLRTGALQ
+357 
-365 IDELSSDL
+365 
-373 K
+373 

>member
-1 MLLMF
+1 MKKYISMILAACSVLVIS
-6 SCSKDELSSESIFK
+6 SCTKDEVSSESIFK
-20 EDNYR
+20 EENHR

-91 ETADPALFVKS
+91 ETEDPALFVKS
-102 YFPKVLYLVGSFEI
+102 YFPKVLFLVGSFEI

-188 TDDFDYTAHQNSW
+188 TDDPYQKGFVSNYARSHYSEDVAETGGRLISLTEEEREAMIAKAGPVGGPLMRKKFDMLKKWLKDSYG
-201 FYSKTHNAMVY
+201 VD
-212 TQALS
+212 S
-217 ENSTYIAI
+217 ERWCEIYHRRIAQ
-225 LFNIDVS
+225 LDS
-232 HLLPRKHSPFSDF
+232 LDWESL
-245 KEICAVTNDEKLY
+245 DE
-258 RILKSDG
+258 
-265 SIALSDA
+265 
-272 EVLDISRL
+272 
-280 PKYADGVYK
+280 
-289 DNSIYSVTDIRQQS
+289 
-303 LKIVSVQSADYIAR
+303 
-317 QFRQITLFLAIF
+317 
-329 LAFLMLLCFFAIN
+329 
-342 KVSRWVSYSLETLNE
+342 
-357 KLRTGALQ
+357 
-365 IDELSSDL
+365 
-373 K
+373 

>member
-1 MLLMF
+1 MLLTL
-6 SCSKDELSSESIFK
+6 SCTKDEISSESIFK
-20 EDNYR
+20 EENHR

-91 ETADPALFVKS
+91 ETEDPALFVKS
-102 YFPKVLYLVGSFEI
+102 YFPKVLFLVGSFEI

-188 TDDFDYTAHQNSW
+188 TDDPYQKGFVSNYARSHYSEDVAETGGRLISLTEEEREAMIAKAGPVGGPLMRKKFDMLKKWLKDSYGVDSDRWCEIYHRR
-201 FYSKTHNAMVY
+201 
-212 TQALS
+212 
-217 ENSTYIAI
+217 IAQ
-225 LFNIDVS
+225 LDS
-232 HLLPRKHSPFSDF
+232 LDWESL
-245 KEICAVTNDEKLY
+245 DE
-258 RILKSDG
+258 
-265 SIALSDA
+265 
-272 EVLDISRL
+272 
-280 PKYADGVYK
+280 
-289 DNSIYSVTDIRQQS
+289 
-303 LKIVSVQSADYIAR
+303 
-317 QFRQITLFLAIF
+317 
-329 LAFLMLLCFFAIN
+329 
-342 KVSRWVSYSLETLNE
+342 
-357 KLRTGALQ
+357 
-365 IDELSSDL
+365 
-373 K
+373 